1 MTKLQLPNGLTYCT
15 LDDGTKRCTGA
26 GMGRRN
32 SLYPY
37 MNSDI
42 KLRLQLLPLVA
53 GGYDQWGAYWGSR
66 PAIGKMYVAWNDALN
81 TYIFVREWSRTDAK
95 KTIRNT
101 FYRNA
106 RFYR

>member
-1 MTKLQLPNGLTYCT
+1 MKLTLPSGTTGFTDDNG
-15 LDDGTKRCTGA
+15 KWICTGSA
-26 GMGRRN
+26 MGRCN

-42 KLRLQLLPLVA
+42 KLRLQLLPMS
-53 GGYDQWGAYWGSR
+53 GDYDFAGAYWGSG
-66 PAIGKMYVAWNDALN
+66 PGIGRMYVAWNADLN
-81 TYIFVREWSRTDAK
+81 TYVFVREWSRADAK